1 MTNFEKYR
9 EEILKITK
17 NGAHFAVPKK
27 AQVPIACTCLS
38 CVDCLFNGCCHPK
51 KIRWLYEEAV
61 EPAPTLTV
69 KERGFCEIARS
80 GCIAR
85 DKNGSLWVFD
95 VTPSKVYNDATW
107 WGSAGGRCKQLDG
120 EAFPFITWESDKAW
134 SIEELLKLEVEG
146 ND

>member
-9 EEILKITK
+9 EEILKISERG
-17 NGAHFAVPKK
+17 NSFAVPR
-27 AQVPIACTCLS
+27 QTRVPMECDYVS
-38 CVDCLFNGCCHPK
+38 CRDCLFVSSHCQFE
-51 KIRWLYEEAV
+51 KIIWLYEEAV

-95 VTPSKVYNDATW
+95 VTPSKVYSDATW

-134 SIEELLKLEVEG
+134 SIEELLRLEVEE
-146 ND
+146 

>member
-69 KERGFCEIARS
+69 KERAFCEIVQS
-80 GCIAR
+80 GYIAR
-85 DKNGSLWVFD
+85 DRDESLWVFSESPYEHD
-95 VTPSKVYNDATW
+95 GIWTFEDENAYLINITREVFKFIDYKSRKV
-107 WGSAGGRCKQLDG
+107 
-120 EAFPFITWESDKAW
+120 W
-134 SIEELLKLEVEG
+134 SIEELLQLEVEE
-146 ND
+146 